1 MIRVVVADDHNGFRR
16 GMCTLLGALE
26 GIEVVGEAAGGD
38 EAVVTALAVQPDVVL
53 MDLDMPG
60 GGIAATERLASEA
73 PHVAVVVLTMDD
85 DDGAVLAALQA
96 GARGYLVKGA
106 PKAELD
112 RALRTAADGGLVIGS
127 VLAHRMQTLLM
138 SPATAPADE
147 LAGLTVREREVLDL
161 MAAGHPNTEI
171 ARRLVLSPK
180 TVRNV
185 VSGIFAKLR
194 TSDRVQVVLLARAAG
209 LGDG

>member
-1 MIRVVVADDHNGFRR
+1 VIRVVVADDHTGFRR
-16 GMCTLLGALE
+16 GMCALLGALE
-26 GIEVVGEAAGGD
+26 GIEVVGEASGGD
-38 EAVVTALAVQPDVVL
+38 EAVVRALAVQPDVVL

-85 DDGAVLAALQA
+85 DDSAVLAALQA

-127 VLAHRMQTLLM
+127 VLAHRMQTLLA

-171 ARRLVLSPK
+171 ARRLALSPK